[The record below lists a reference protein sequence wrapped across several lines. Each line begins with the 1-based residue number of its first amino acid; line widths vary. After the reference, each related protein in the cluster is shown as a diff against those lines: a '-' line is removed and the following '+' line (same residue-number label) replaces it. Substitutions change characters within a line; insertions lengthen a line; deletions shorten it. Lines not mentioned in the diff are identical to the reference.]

1 MVNFPHFCGMQQ
13 LLRKNILFYSL
24 YIVMLL
30 AALVCLV
37 TLSKAQLFE
46 FFNANRSTTADSFY
60 YYLTAFG
67 DGWFFV
73 TLILL
78 SAFIKFRYAFTG
90 AATYALSSLIAQGL
104 KRLIFS
110 GEPRP
115 LEYFKNTTVKVY
127 TSPGNELL
135 SFNSFPSG
143 HTTTVF
149 AIACLLS
156 LWVANKKMAAVFLF
170 IALLIGIS
178 RIYLGQHFLGD
189 ITAGSLIGVISA
201 TMCYQWIMPAKSTLL
216 EKNFYPNFRKN
227 KTTV

>member
-1 MVNFPHFCGMQQ
+1 MNLPHFCGMQQ
-13 LLRKNILFYSL
+13 LIRKNILFYSL
-24 YIVMLL
+24 YTFILL
-30 AALVCLV
+30 AALLCLV
-37 TLSKAQLFE
+37 MLSKSQLFE
-46 FFNANRSTTADSFY
+46 FFNANRSTAADTFY

-78 SAFIKFRYAFTG
+78 AAFIKIRYAITG

-156 LWVANKKMAAVFLF
+156 LLVANKKMAAVFLL
-170 IALLIGIS
+170 IALLTGIS
-178 RIYLGQHFLGD
+178 RIYLGQHFLAD
-189 ITAGSLIGVISA
+189 ITAGSFIGVVSA
-201 TMCYQWIMPAKSTLL
+201 TICYQWIMPAKSTML
-216 EKNFYPNFRKN
+216 EKKLLS
-227 KTTV
+227 

>member
-1 MVNFPHFCGMQQ
+1 MLQ
-13 LLRKNILFYSL
+13 LIRKNILFYAL
-24 YIVMLL
+24 YSFILLL
-30 AALVCLV
+30 ALVGLAAY
-37 TLSKAQLFE
+37 SKMQLFE
-46 FFNANRSTTADSFY
+46 FFNANRSAEADIFY

-73 TLILL
+73 TLILI
-78 SAFIKFRYAFTG
+78 SAFIKLRYAFTG

-104 KRLIFS
+104 KRLVFS

-115 LEYFKNTTVKVY
+115 LEYFKNTAVKVY

-156 LWVANKKMAAVFLF
+156 LLVPNKKMAAVFLL
-170 IALLIGIS
+170 IALLTGIS
-178 RIYLGQHFLGD
+178 RIYLGQHFLAD
-189 ITAGSLIGVISA
+189 ITAGSLIGVVSA
-201 TMCYQWIMPAKSTLL
+201 TLCYQWIMPVKSTFL
-216 EKNFYPNFRKN
+216 EKNFYPNWLK
-227 KTTV
+227 K